1 MADEYKI
8 TPYKTAEG
16 IAVTPLTPEEQAKDD
31 LGFTH
36 PNLHRR
42 IDPQPPTDPREVRER
57 SYTIGVY
64 DKLNSYRTTE
74 ISYHDEEST
83 TCEIP

>member
-1 MADEYKI
+1 MATYRVDEH
-8 TPYKTAEG
+8 KTAQG
-16 IAVTPLTPEEQAKDD
+16 VATTPLTPEEQAKDD

-42 IDPQPPTDPREVRER
+42 IDAQDPPEGSKEVQPRK
-57 SYTIGVY
+57 YTLGVY
-64 DKLNSYRTTE
+64 DGINSYRTTQ
-74 ISYHDEEST
+74 IFYHDEEST